1 MTDNANISINSMSDN
16 AIVETISNFIKYHR
30 LEQNKT
36 QSQLATEAGINRST
50 LVEFEKGNRA
60 NMITFIQLLR
70 ALNLL
75 HVIKQFEIQQQLSP
89 IQLAELEQSKRKRA
103 SKTKLPLTQRMKK
116 NKSNW

>member
-1 MTDNANISINSMSDN
+1 MTDNNNMHINAMSDD
-16 AIVETISNFIKYHR
+16 AIVETISAFIKHYR

-36 QSQLATEAGINRST
+36 QSQLAAEAGINRST
-50 LVEFEKGNRA
+50 LVEFEKGQRA

-75 HVIKQFEIQQQLSP
+75 HVVKQFEIQQQLSP

-103 SKTKLPLTQRMKK
+103 SKTKTATKK
-116 NKSNW
+116 TNSNW

>member
-1 MTDNANISINSMSDN
+1 MDNTNISMNSMSDN
-16 AIVETISNFIKYHR
+16 AIVETISNFIKHHR

-50 LVEFEKGNRA
+50 LVEFEKGKRA

-103 SKTKLPLTQRMKK
+103 TKTKLPLTQRMKK